1 MARTRLS
8 PSRQANIKNTN
19 IGKIILFCEGETEK
33 NYFEYF
39 ADILTKNKYN
49 NIQVVVETASGNA
62 SRVLNAAD
70 EYLKNEVNLRKY
82 ANYKKYLVFDC
93 DAPPNIQRVINKMLI
108 SMNNYE
114 LVVSNHIFEIWL
126 LMYFEEVELKLSKK
140 KIYEKL
146 TLHLNTRYEKASAG
160 IIRKIIKEGAIESAL
175 RNAEALEAKYMKSEM
190 DITHSIGKMNP
201 YTNVHILVEQLMSAI
216 SN

>member
-8 PSRQANIKNTN
+8 PSRQANIKNAN

-93 DAPPNIQRVINKMLI
+93 DAPPNVQRVINKMLI

-114 LVVSNHIFEIWL
+114 LVVSA
-126 LMYFEEVELKLSKK
+126 YFGVSG
-140 KIYEKL
+140 
-146 TLHLNTRYEKASAG
+146 HLNRNYSDSIPETSGHPAVSSILRQQRVIFKA
-160 IIRKIIKEGAIESAL
+160 L
-175 RNAEALEAKYMKSEM
+175 H
-190 DITHSIGKMNP
+190 DFFCCDFPH
-201 YTNVHILVEQLMSAI
+201 
-216 SN
+216 